1 LNYLLINGL
10 ASKKVSM
17 KKKQDSG
24 KGCANLVL
32 LIMIIPVVIF
42 VSWLFDGIG
51 WGLLMGFILFMVGSG
66 GDF

>member
-1 LNYLLINGL
+1 MN
-10 ASKKVSM
+10 
-17 KKKQDSG
+17 KKQDSG